1 MMLDVFTEPDT
12 VTCILC
18 RATVSIRKGDK
29 ARFFNHISHDHE
41 VHYDMDLFFV
51 VSFLSEAQKGTVID
65 IISKK
70 FDKKE
75 KSIKPNDLGENNMQY
90 DDSTN
95 QNTETEIHVLVK
107 EVSIPKTENNE
118 SLDEV
123 STLKT
128 KTEIQVPVEKSSIP
142 KREISE
148 SLNEVSTLQTEKDPL
163 DVEADLS
170 DDLETCST
178 CEMILPRKLMQ
189 SHINIEHTLGLYEK
203 IKCKI
208 CTKKVTK
215 QIYKMHMKRVH
226 KIPYSQLQDQAE
238 MGDSQ
243 VDDATAN
250 RNVEDTESVSLYTK
264 CKLCF
269 KTVKN
274 SGYKR
279 HLKSVHSGNLFHCPL
294 CYLGFK
300 EERCKNQHLV
310 KVHKDEEYLMNLNRE
325 PNFSEADCTVNCPN
339 CDKRFISEIS
349 MKWHCRILHGSGNF
363 QCERCLKKISKRR
376 VYDLHILRCLRAPSL
391 MP

>member
-1 MMLDVFTEPDT
+1 
-12 VTCILC
+12 
-18 RATVSIRKGDK
+18 
-29 ARFFNHISHDHE
+29 
-41 VHYDMDLFFV
+41 
-51 VSFLSEAQKGTVID
+51 
-65 IISKK
+65 
-70 FDKKE
+70 
-75 KSIKPNDLGENNMQY
+75 
-90 DDSTN
+90 
-95 QNTETEIHVLVK
+95 
-107 EVSIPKTENNE
+107 
-118 SLDEV
+118 
-123 STLKT
+123 
-128 KTEIQVPVEKSSIP
+128 
-142 KREISE
+142 
-148 SLNEVSTLQTEKDPL
+148 
-163 DVEADLS
+163 
-170 DDLETCST
+170 
-178 CEMILPRKLMQ
+178 
-189 SHINIEHTLGLYEK
+189 
-203 IKCKI
+203 
-208 CTKKVTK
+208 
-215 QIYKMHMKRVH
+215 MHMKRVH
-226 KIPYSQLQDQAE
+226 KIPYSQLQYQAE

-363 QCERCLKKISKRR
+363 KCERCLKKISKRR